1 MKKLVSLFL
10 AAVLALSLAAIPNV
24 LAEDYDFQ
32 IAVKRHAMDKSDGYG
47 TKPGAILAEQNTGLK
62 IDYYEMDAS
71 VATDRVNIMLNS
83 GTLPDAF
90 INTISQEQLT
100 RNLPLFTPLDEYLTE
115 ENCPHLMDVFEQYPE
130 VKASI
135 TQTDGR
141 IYSLPTWKY
150 VSNENDGGAIQFI
163 NKAWLDKLSLEMPT
177 TTEEFYNVCKAVKDG
192 DPNGNGLKDEIPVLF
207 TQNNWAAH
215 FMFLMSPWGITE
227 WVNGGDGYL
236 KIDEGKVLFTPTLPE
251 FRAALEYW
259 HRFAEEDLLDV
270 EGFTML
276 NQQFYARL
284 KSYVGLTYSGWT
296 PANNFDTE
304 TAREYVALPPL
315 TASDY
320 PEITPVQNG
329 HWNTYRGNSYGFVIT
344 AACKDPAKL
353 VQWYDAQNADTK
365 TKMTWRAGEEGLLW
379 EIQDGVLYEL
389 YPESVTVDFTRSNM
403 IYTYGCSENAP
414 TFLLPT
420 EVSQYHDDAPAD
432 ATMRLKMVEVVKPYL
447 QKEIFPSRPVESA
460 KLEEHNMIYTDLKAY
475 LDSFVAD
482 CVVYGIDDAKWEKHL
497 KDCQGYHADE
507 WTQWYQ
513 DFLDGKF

>member
-32 IAVKRHAMDKSDGYG
+32 IVVKRHAMDKSDSYG
-47 TKPGAILAEQNTGLK
+47 AKPGAILAEQNTGLK

-90 INTISQEQLT
+90 INTISQEQIT

-135 TQTDGR
+135 TQTDGH

-163 NKAWLDKLSLEMPT
+163 NKAWLDKLNLEMPT
-177 TTEEFYNVCKAVKDG
+177 TTEEFYNVCKAIKNG

-236 KIDEGKVLFTPTLPE
+236 KIDAGNVIFTPTLPE

-270 EGFTML
+270 EGFTMT

-304 TAREYVALPPL
+304 TAQEYVALPPL

-420 EVSQYHDDAPAD
+420 EVSQYHEDAPAD

-460 KLEEHNMIYTDLKAY
+460 KLEERNMIYTDLKAY